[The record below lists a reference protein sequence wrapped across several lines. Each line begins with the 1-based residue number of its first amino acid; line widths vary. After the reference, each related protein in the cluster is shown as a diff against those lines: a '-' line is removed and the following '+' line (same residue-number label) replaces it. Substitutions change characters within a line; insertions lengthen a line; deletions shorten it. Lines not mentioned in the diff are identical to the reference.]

1 MRKGGRGT
9 RVGVGTGKRLK
20 LGRIG
25 AGTACLLFAAVFLG
39 GCEQYQIPITQI
51 PSGGSTGGSTGLIIT
66 LIPGGEGYVDAG
78 KSRQITALLQ
88 NDNANQ
94 GVTWELDGPGTLSN
108 LTTSGATYTAPTNV
122 GASAVIIATSV
133 SDPTQVAD
141 ITLFVV
147 GPPSITTTTLTSATF
162 GTQYIGVV
170 NVTDGSNPYNWSVL
184 AGSLPPGLTLSVQ
197 SLAAVNISGTP
208 TVPPGQPT
216 PTAPVNYAFT
226 IQVLDV
232 CNVPATQAFTITVN
246 PAGTSAAKLGGTGED
261 TAMVQ
266 GNYAFQFSGFG
277 PRGIT
282 AEAGSFTADGKGN
295 ITSGVLDRNSAT
307 GPQSKVAFT
316 GTYSVAANQLGSM
329 TLVYADG
336 TTNSYALAVSSTG
349 DARFIEFDDATG
361 TGTRGSG
368 EMKKRDAGIGGGAG
382 TALSPSGSFVME
394 LTGVDASGARLAM
407 AGQFSSDAS
416 GAVTNSE
423 LDSNDAGTMATMVP
437 FSGGTNFSADGSG
450 SAAWNLPGF
459 GTLHLSLY
467 AVSADEVFAV
477 EMDSA
482 SPGVPLVA
490 GSVLRQAGGPFT
502 SATLSGSAVIQ
513 MTGFVRGVGPIP
525 GQATGTAGVLQFD
538 AMGGAEELALQS
550 GHAGAADVST
560 SFVLS
565 ASAEGRIVLG
575 SAGVGTVYLAS
586 PTRGFILG
594 TDASAEAGTL
604 ESQTGTIA
612 NGFKGVLVGASEAPL
627 GPGLAESVYSISFGG
642 DGSGT
647 FSSAVSDS
655 TGLDVNASPAFGIAY
670 VISDGEVTITGPVAG
685 GNDLYGLMFIV
696 SQGKAIYLAL
706 GPLAAAPTVMQN

>member
-1 MRKGGRGT
+1 MDL
-9 RVGVGTGKRLK
+9 GTGNRLK

-25 AGTACLLFAAVFLG
+25 AGTACLLFAAIFLA

-66 LIPGGEGYVDAG
+66 LIPGGEGFVDAG

-94 GVTWELDGPGTLSN
+94 GVTWELSGPGTLSN
-108 LTTSGATYTAPTNV
+108 LTTTGATYTAPTNV
-122 GASAVIIATSV
+122 GANAVVIATSV
-133 SDPTQVAD
+133 SDPTQQAD

-147 GPPSITTTTLTSATF
+147 GPPSITTTTLASATF
-162 GTQYIGVV
+162 GTQYIGIV

-184 AGSLPPGLTLSVQ
+184 AGSLPPGLRLSVQ
-197 SLAAVNISGTP
+197 SLASVNISGTP
-208 TVPPGQPT
+208 TVPLNQPP
-216 PTAPVNYAFT
+216 PTGPVNYTFT

-232 CNVPATQAFTITVN
+232 CNVPATQAFTIAVD
-246 PAGTSAAKLGGTGED
+246 PAGTSSASKLAGLGED
-261 TAMVQ
+261 SAMVQ

-295 ITSGVLDRNSAT
+295 ITSGTLDRNSAAA
-307 GPQSKVAFT
+307 PQSKVAFT

-329 TLVYADG
+329 TLQYADG
-336 TTNSYALAVSSTG
+336 TSNTYALAVSSTG
-349 DARFIEFDDATG
+349 DARFIEFDDTTG

-368 EMKKRDAGIGGGAG
+368 EMEKRDAGIGGGAG
-382 TALSPSGSFVME
+382 AAVNPSGSFVME
-394 LTGVDASGARLAM
+394 LTGVDAGGGRLAM

-437 FSGGTNFSADGSG
+437 FSGAANFSADGSG
-450 SAAWNLPGF
+450 SAAWNVPGF

-467 AVSADEVFAV
+467 AVSADEFFAV
-477 EMDSA
+477 GMDA
-482 SPGVPLVA
+482 AGPGVPLVA
-490 GSVLRQAGGPFT
+490 GSLLRQSGGPFAST
-502 SATLSGSAVIQ
+502 SLSGSAVIQ
-513 MTGFVRGVGPIP
+513 MTGFVPGVGPNP

-538 AMGGAEELALQS
+538 SMGGADEFALQS
-550 GHAGAADVST
+550 GHVGPADVNT

-565 ASAEGRIVLG
+565 ASAEGRVVLG
-575 SAGVGTVYLAS
+575 SAGVGIVYLAS
-586 PTRGFILG
+586 PTRGFVLG

-604 ESQTGTIA
+604 ESQIGTIA
-612 NGFKGVLVGASEAPL
+612 SGFKGVLVGASDAPL

-642 DGSGT
+642 DGNGT

-655 TGLDVNASPAFGIAY
+655 TGLSVEVTPSAAIAY
-670 VISDGEVTITGPVAG
+670 EISNGIVEILNPAVQDD
-685 GNDLYGLMFIV
+685 NLNGLIFVV
-696 SQGKAIYLAL
+696 SPGKAIYVPMGLLAS
-706 GPLAAAPTVMQN
+706 APTVMAN